1 MKLQVEVPES
11 VLTVLTELTAG
22 LETLTPIINYEFIT
36 E

>member
-11 VLTVLTELTAG
+11 VLTELTAG